1 MSNRKR
7 HNPKVATGNRPDRG
21 VSRRQALAVGSAALA
36 IPFIS
41 RPAFAASRSLRILCW
56 EGYAEPEWLDPF
68 EAEYD
73 ASVSVSYAGSVD
85 EMFAKMQGAQGA
97 DFDLISVDT
106 SGFDRYVGAGLF
118 APLDLSKIP
127 NAANL
132 SPAFQNVAPIIRDG
146 EQYGI
151 PFAWGSLPLVYDK
164 AQFDTAPES
173 WEVMW
178 DPANAGQLIAL
189 DDANNSVTLAAMV
202 LGIEDPFNLT
212 DAQFDMV
219 KQKLIEQKRLL
230 LTYFAGFDEGVNIF
244 ANSGVK
250 AMFSMGEPQV
260 AGLRA
265 LGVDAEMTI
274 PAEGAIGWLDCWE
287 ISSGAKDVELAYA
300 WINACLANEV
310 GTILSDEKSYGN
322 AVNEEANVRNGFTY
336 ADSLVFLEA
345 PEDFDKRVTVW
356 NEVKAAL

>member
-1 MSNRKR
+1 MSDQRSMSGPKR
-7 HNPKVATGNRPDRG
+7 AMSTAISRRHALATG
-21 VSRRQALAVGSAALA
+21 AAALSA
-36 IPFIS
+36 PFIA
-41 RPAFAASRSLRILCW
+41 RPAFAASRNLRILCW

-68 EAEYD
+68 KEEFD
-73 ASVSVSYAGSVD
+73 ASVSISYAGSVD
-85 EMFAKMQGAQGA
+85 EMFAKMQGSQGA

-106 SGFDRYVGAGLF
+106 SGFDRYIGAGLI
-118 APLDLSKIP
+118 APLDLAKIP

-132 SPAFQNVAPIIRDG
+132 SPAFQNLPAIMRDST
-146 EQYGI
+146 QYGI

-164 AQFDTAPES
+164 AQFDSAPES

-178 DPANAGQLIAL
+178 NPDNAGKLIAM

-202 LGIEDPFNLT
+202 LGLENPFKLS
-212 DAQFDMV
+212 DAEFDMV
-219 KQKLIEQKRLL
+219 KEKLIAQKRLL

-260 AGLRA
+260 AGLRD
-265 LGVDAEMTI
+265 LGVDAAMTI
-274 PAEGAIGWLDCWE
+274 PSEGAIGWLDCWE
-287 ISSGAKDVELAYA
+287 ISAGAEDVELAYA

-310 GTILSDEKSYGN
+310 GAILSNDKSYGN
-322 AVNEEANVRNGFTY
+322 AVNEEANTRNGFTY
-336 ADSLVFLEA
+336 ADKLVFLKA